1 MGHRLLGTNPTN
13 IAVIS
18 SGASLASAV
27 TATSWLE
34 AHDDAHT
41 HGGDDGASGRS
52 ADGDVEDEG
61 DNVED
66 NDGSA
71 STPTQGSRSHFT
83 NLESILLNP
92 IQTSTHSEHGMSTR
106 AVRGDYDGNSSLA
119 TSVTNTTVAST
130 IVTATTSGVEIA
142 NSTSVSHRG
151 EDIDSMLGLS
161 PPVAAEEDR
170 QPRSRSQSP
179 LTVHSAATASV
190 GPQSAAS
197 AATVGTSIISTA
209 AVAPAR
215 SFRARRD
222 AAARMGNSTNADGG
236 RQITNRVVSFTS
248 NEVLSLP
255 PEISEAG
262 DSITM
267 PDELDNLSDVAD
279 ALADRGRMWRDE
291 YEARLDAIQKR
302 FNGE

>member
-1 MGHRLLGTNPTN
+1 MHLLIATHLFRFVSISFFHFQTNTFFHFQTN
-13 IAVIS
+13 IA
-18 SGASLASAV
+18 
-27 TATSWLE
+27 
-34 AHDDAHT
+34 
-41 HGGDDGASGRS
+41 
-52 ADGDVEDEG
+52 
-61 DNVED
+61 
-66 NDGSA
+66 
-71 STPTQGSRSHFT
+71 PTQGSRNHFT
-83 NLESILLNP
+83 NIESILLNP
-92 IQTSTHSEHGMSTR
+92 IQTSASSEHGISTR
-106 AVRGDYDGNSSLA
+106 AVRGEYDGSSSLA

-130 IVTATTSGVEIA
+130 IVTATTSGVELA
-142 NSTSVSHRG
+142 NSTSVSHRN

-161 PPVAAEEDR
+161 PPTVAEDR
-170 QPRSRSQSP
+170 APRSRSQSP
-179 LTVHSAATASV
+179 LTVQSAATGATSV

-197 AATVGTSIISTA
+197 FGTVGTSIISTA

-222 AAARMGNSTNADGG
+222 AAARMANAAALSGDGG

-248 NEVLSLP
+248 NEVLALP

-279 ALADRGRMWRDE
+279 VLADRGRLWRDE

-302 FNGE
+302 LNGE

>member
-1 MGHRLLGTNPTN
+1 
-13 IAVIS
+13 
-18 SGASLASAV
+18 
-27 TATSWLE
+27 
-34 AHDDAHT
+34 
-41 HGGDDGASGRS
+41 
-52 ADGDVEDEG
+52 
-61 DNVED
+61 
-66 NDGSA
+66 
-71 STPTQGSRSHFT
+71 
-83 NLESILLNP
+83 
-92 IQTSTHSEHGMSTR
+92 MSTR
-106 AVRGDYDGNSSLA
+106 AVRGEYDGNSSLA

-161 PPVAAEEDR
+161 PPAAAEEEDR

-209 AVAPAR
+209 AVAPTR

-222 AAARMGNSTNADGG
+222 AAARMGNAVSVDGG

-248 NEVLSLP
+248 NEVLSMP

-279 ALADRGRMWRDE
+279 ALADRGRLWRDE

>member
-1 MGHRLLGTNPTN
+1 M
-13 IAVIS
+13 
-18 SGASLASAV
+18 
-27 TATSWLE
+27 TA
-34 AHDDAHT
+34 
-41 HGGDDGASGRS
+41 
-52 ADGDVEDEG
+52 
-61 DNVED
+61 
-66 NDGSA
+66 
-71 STPTQGSRSHFT
+71 PTQGSRSHFT

-92 IQTSTHSEHGMSTR
+92 IQGSASSEHALSTR
-106 AVRGDYDGNSSLA
+106 AVRGEYDGNSSLA

-130 IVTATTSGVEIA
+130 IITATTGGGGGDIA
-142 NSTSVSHRG
+142 NSTSVSQRG
-151 EDIDSMLGLS
+151 EDMDSMLGLS
-161 PPVAAEEDR
+161 PPTATEIR
-170 QPRSRSQSP
+170 PSRSRSQSP

-197 AATVGTSIISTA
+197 VGTVGTSIISTA

-222 AAARMGNSTNADGG
+222 AASRMGNVVNNDGGG
-236 RQITNRVVSFTS
+236 RQITNRVVSFTA

-302 FNGE
+302 FNGEQ